1 MMMSIIVSME
11 CLIESVLGY
20 GIIIYIWGPRPLCQK
35 ECGGHMD
42 GNRHVETAQR
52 GPCKG
57 IPRIGRE
64 RHTQSELNMVPADL
78 IQEIFEVK
86 VQDNQRRVDL
96 RN

>member
-1 MMMSIIVSME
+1 MMMSITASME
-11 CLIESVLGY
+11 CPIESVLGY
-20 GIIIYIWGPRPLCQK
+20 GIIFLSWIPRPLCQK
-35 ECGGHMD
+35 DCGHMD

-57 IPRIGRE
+57 IPRRGRE
-64 RHTQSELNMVPADL
+64 RHKQSELYMVPADL
-78 IQEIFEVK
+78 IQEIFEVI